1 MFARSLQFFLN
12 AIKFESKIIIDGL
25 DEDIA
30 NLKREMDKAN
40 ELKLARI
47 KSLEKCALKI
57 TNVLLEQGK
66 KVEELTEI
74 LSLPEK

>member
-30 NLKREMDKAN
+30 NRKREMDKTN

>member
-1 MFARSLQFFLN
+1 LN

-40 ELKLARI
+40 ELKLAQI